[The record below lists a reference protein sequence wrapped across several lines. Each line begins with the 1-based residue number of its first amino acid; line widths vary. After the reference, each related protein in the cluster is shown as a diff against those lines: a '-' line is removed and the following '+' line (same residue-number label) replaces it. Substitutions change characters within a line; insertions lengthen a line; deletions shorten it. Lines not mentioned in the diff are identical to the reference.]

1 MPLLSVGVAEPF
13 WVAPEAIEFKISPFL
28 DLPPVK
34 GGDWD
39 LERRYP
45 FANCAKAKAIR
56 ERYVEGRPWLE
67 TDLFADAYKRRLERD
82 GRIGRCRSLIDLA
95 ADYERRFDKLYAA
108 LKRDGFRTEAAS
120 GKKLSL
126 PALLVGRNGEVFIG
140 NQGNHR
146 LAMAQVLGLEKIAG
160 RIVCRHPLWTG

>member
-1 MPLLSVGVAEPF
+1 MHEPF
-13 WVAPEAIEFKISPFL
+13 WTDPSAIEFKISPFL

-34 GGDWD
+34 GGGWD
-39 LERRYP
+39 LERRHR
-45 FANCAKAKAIR
+45 FADCAKAKAIR
-56 ERYVEGRPWLE
+56 ARFVDNRPWIE

-82 GRIGRCRSLIDLA
+82 GRIGRCRNLVDLA
-95 ADYERRFDKLYAA
+95 DDYERRFGKLYEA

-126 PALLVGRNGEVFIG
+126 PAFLIGRDGQVFIG

-160 RIVCRHPLWTG
+160 RIVCRHANWTL

>member
-1 MPLLSVGVAEPF
+1 MRSSSAGVTEPF
-13 WVAPEAIEFKISPFL
+13 WVAPGAIEFKISPFL
-28 DLPPVK
+28 DLHGVR
-34 GGDWD
+34 GDDWD
-39 LERRYP
+39 LERRYL

-56 ERYVEGRPWLE
+56 ARFVDDTPWME
-67 TDLFADAYKRRLERD
+67 TELFADAYKRRLERD
-82 GRIGRCRSLIDLA
+82 GRIGRFRNLADLA
-95 ADYERRFDKLYAA
+95 NDYERRFGKLYEA

-126 PALLVGRNGEVFIG
+126 PAFLIGRDGQVFIG